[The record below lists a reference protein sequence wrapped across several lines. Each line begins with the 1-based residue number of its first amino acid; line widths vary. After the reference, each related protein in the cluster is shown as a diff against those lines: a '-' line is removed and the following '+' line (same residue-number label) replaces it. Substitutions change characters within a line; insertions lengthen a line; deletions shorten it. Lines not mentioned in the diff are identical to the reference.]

1 MNHISHN
8 PNLDDF
14 LPDSQIQSDLLYI
27 LWEQTSPEEIV
38 DALPPGTLEIDDK
51 YIEIPSNVKLEV
63 IAKSYRQHNYESG
76 FGDHY
81 AALIAIGGVV
91 SMTAGIPHPKY
102 CYATLFY
109 SSEKYL
115 ITSDFHSEMR

>member
-1 MNHISHN
+1 MKYKLNN

-14 LPDSQIQSDLLYI
+14 LRDDRIQHDLADI
-27 LWEQTSPEEIV
+27 LWNQIPDGRV
-38 DALPPGTLEIDDK
+38 EIDEE
-51 YIEIPSNVKLEV
+51 YIKIPSDAKLEV

-91 SMTAGIPHPKY
+91 DMTAGIPHPKY